1 MTASPAIPGAA
12 AGGKDMGF
20 LHLLR
25 DARRAARESPPDI
38 ATRQRGRL
46 SALIGFARARSAF
59 YRRLYAGLPAGIRDL
74 AALPPVAKGDLA
86 AHFDAWTTDPEATLE
101 TAEAFVGDPAAI
113 GRLYLGRYVAFAT
126 SGTTGRP
133 AILLH
138 DRDAVAV
145 YLALAAARRI
155 PSLLAPGAVL
165 PFLAA
170 AGRTAT
176 IVATGGH
183 FASAV
188 VESLARRR
196 FPRIS
201 GRNRVYSLLDPLP
214 DLVAA
219 LNRFRPAIVGSY
231 PTALSLLAAE
241 QAAGRLRIRP
251 ALALSG
257 AERLSPAA
265 RERIAAAFRCPVRD
279 TYAAS
284 EFMGIAFDC
293 RFGRLHVNSDWAILE
308 PIDAD
313 CRPVPAGVS
322 SFTTLLTNLA
332 NRVQPLIRYDL
343 GDSVAV
349 DPAPCPCGSRFPA
362 IRVEGRRD
370 EILSLETAGG
380 EIRKLLPL
388 VLATVIEETPG
399 IGSYQVVR
407 RGPRLLS
414 LRIDEAPP
422 CDRARVCDD
431 AVRRLREHLARQ
443 GLETVAVEI
452 SGERPQRA
460 SAGGKRRQVLSE
472 PPAAESEAAPAPPSR
487 P

>member
-1 MTASPAIPGAA
+1 MAPSQAIPGAA
-12 AGGKDMGF
+12 GGGNPGF
-20 LHLLR
+20 LRLVR
-25 DARRAARESPPDI
+25 DARRAARESPSDI
-38 ATRQRGRL
+38 AARRRARL
-46 SALIGFARARSAF
+46 AALVEFARARSPF
-59 YRRLYAGLPAGIRDL
+59 YRSLYAGLPGGAADL
-74 AALPPVAKGDLA
+74 SSLPPVAKGDLTA
-86 AHFDAWTTDPEATLE
+86 RFDAVTTDPEATRE

-113 GRLYLGRYVAFAT
+113 GRLYLGRHVAFAT

-133 AILLH
+133 AVFLH
-138 DRDAVAV
+138 DRDAVTV

-155 PSLLAPGAVL
+155 PSLVSPGAVL
-165 PFLAA
+165 PFLAG

-183 FASAV
+183 FASSV
-188 VESLARRR
+188 VESLARGR
-196 FPRIS
+196 FPRIA

-219 LNRFRPAIVGSY
+219 LNAFRPAIVGSY

-251 ALALSG
+251 ALALAG

-265 RERIAAAFRCPVRD
+265 RQRIADAFRCPVRD

-293 RFGRLHVNSDWAILE
+293 RFGRLHVNADWAILE
-308 PIDAD
+308 PVDAEL
-313 CRPVPAGVS
+313 RPVPAGTA

-349 DPAPCPCGSRFPA
+349 EPAPCPCGSRLPA

-370 EILSLETAGG
+370 EILSFETPEG
-380 EIRKLLPL
+380 ETRRLLPL

-407 RGPRLLS
+407 RGPGLLS
-414 LRIDEAPP
+414 LRIGEAPSF
-422 CDRARVCDD
+422 DRRLVCDD
-431 AVRRLREHLARQ
+431 AARRLRDYLSRQ
-443 GLETVAVEI
+443 GLRSVEI
-452 SGERPQRA
+452 EIRDERPRR
-460 SAGGKRRQVLSE
+460 SPTGGKLRQFLAE
-472 PPAAESEAAPAPPSR
+472 PPATG
-487 P
+487 